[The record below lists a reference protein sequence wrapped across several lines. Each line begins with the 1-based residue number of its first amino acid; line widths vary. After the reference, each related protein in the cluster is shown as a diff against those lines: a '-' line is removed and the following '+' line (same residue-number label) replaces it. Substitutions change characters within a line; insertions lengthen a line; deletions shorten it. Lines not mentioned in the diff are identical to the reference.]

1 MLNLFEIL
9 NLFVFKFAT
18 VGDDH
23 RCSPRGACNRLH
35 GMSLSRSV
43 LKFFLVFFGSFILFH
58 SVCLFCLFIQLIS
71 ITSVSSIILGMIRD
85 DDSSRMI
92 P

>member
-1 MLNLFEIL
+1 MQSSWCLQSSTWHEPQQISPI
-9 NLFVFKFAT
+9 VFF
-18 VGDDH
+18 G
-23 RCSPRGACNRLH
+23 
-35 GMSLSRSV
+35 
-43 LKFFLVFFGSFILFH
+43 FFLGSFILFH